1 MKKRLLGI
9 LLVVAML
16 LVFPA
21 NVLAADPEGM
31 TDISGHWAEDSIV
44 WAMEQNLFYG
54 ITDTTFAPNGT
65 MTRGMFVTVL
75 GRMAGIDSE
84 DYTDWY
90 VEYLFSDVKA
100 DSYYAPYINWAVRMG
115 IASGMGGGKFS
126 PDSPVTREQIAAFL
140 VRYASIYNY
149 EMVGYSEGVDSFS
162 DQDTISSYAVD
173 AVDTMRQLGILQ
185 GRPAADGGYYF
196 DPRANATR
204 AECAAV
210 FRRLSG
216 SLLPYTGRELIDPEG
231 LSLTPTEASLYP
243 GQSMSLVTTVY
254 PEDATNKTITWFST
268 NPDVISV
275 EPGGRITALAE
286 GTADVY
292 AMTWNGYSSC
302 TTVTSQRNP
311 AFTYA
316 GQSYEEKCL
325 QIFGEVVSDPR
336 QYYQSAVEAQSHM
349 VEIAVKCWD
358 YSRGVGSG
366 KVTVTRYLMVHEN
379 IAATVSAIFDEIYNG
394 SEKFPIHAVGCYR
407 WETGS
412 EHMPGL
418 AIDINPDSNYFCNP
432 DGSAIVGSHW
442 DPENDPYSIPLNGDV
457 ENAFSRYGFTRGIY
471 WRNGTK
477 DYMHFSLFGT

>member
-1 MKKRLLGI
+1 MKKRLLSI
-9 LLVVAML
+9 LLVLGMVLA
-16 LVFPA
+16 FPA
-21 NVLAADPEGM
+21 NVLAAEPGEM
-31 TDISGHWAEDSIV
+31 TDISGHWAEDSIQ
-44 WAMEQNLFYG
+44 WAMEQSLFYG
-54 ITDTTFAPNGT
+54 TTDTTFSPNGT

-75 GRMAGIDSE
+75 GRMAGVDPA

-90 VEYLFSDVKA
+90 LDYLFTDLKP
-100 DSYYAPYINWAVRMG
+100 DSYYAPYINWALRMG
-115 IASGMGGGKFS
+115 IAAGMGSGRFA
-126 PDSPVTREQIAAFL
+126 PDTPVTREQIAAFL

-149 EMVGYSEGVDSFS
+149 EMIGVAEGVEAFS
-162 DQDTISSYAVD
+162 DQDAVSPYAVD

-185 GRPAADGGYYF
+185 GRPHSDGSYAF
-196 DPRANATR
+196 DPKANATR

-210 FRRLSG
+210 FQRLSG
-216 SLLPYTGRELIDPEG
+216 SLLPYTGRELIAPEA
-231 LSLTPTEASLYP
+231 LSLTPEEATLYP
-243 GQSMSLVTTVY
+243 GQAMSLVTTVY

-292 AMTWNGYSSC
+292 AMTWNGCFCY
-302 TTVTSQRNP
+302 TTVTSRRNP
-311 AFTYA
+311 ALTYT
-316 GQSYEEKCL
+316 GQSYADKSL

-336 QYYQSAVEAQSHM
+336 RYYQSAVEAQSHM
-349 VEIAVKCWD
+349 VEITVNCWD
-358 YSRGVGSG
+358 FSRGVGSD
-366 KVTVTRYLMVHEN
+366 KVTVTRYLTVHEN
-379 IAATVSAIFDEIYNG
+379 AAATVSAIFEEIYNG
-394 SEKFPIHAVGCYR
+394 TEQFPILEVGCYR
-407 WETGS
+407 WEPGS

-418 AIDINPDSNYFCNP
+418 AIDINPDSNYFCYP
-432 DGSAIVGSHW
+432 DGSSIVGSHW